1 MNKKVVCIYQ
11 IKSRK
16 TGALYIG
23 STIDYK
29 KRVYCHL
36 YYLKTKKHQNQR
48 LQNHVN
54 KYGKEDLVFS
64 ILEIVVGLKELLLK
78 REQFYLDAFSPSFN
92 ILKIAGSP
100 LGTKH
105 TEETKAKLRAMKI
118 GVSVNLGN
126 RHTEETKKKIGA
138 ANGGRKRS
146 MESRM
151 KMRMCHLGV
160 GKGMRHIEYIKESI
174 RLKTKNQTQLAS
186 ELNIHQSTISKM
198 LRA

>member
-1 MNKKVVCIYQ
+1 MCIYQ
-11 IKSRK
+11 IKSKK
-16 TGALYIG
+16 TGSSYIG

-29 KRVYCHL
+29 KRTYCHL
-36 YYLKTKKHQNQR
+36 YYLKTKKHQNPR

-54 KYGKEDLVFS
+54 KYGNEDLMFS
-64 ILEIVVGLKELLLK
+64 ILEIVEIKELLLK
-78 REQFYLDAFSPSFN
+78 REQFYLDSISPYFN

-100 LGTKH
+100 LGKKH
-105 TEETKAKLRAMKI
+105 TEETKRKLSAMFK

-126 RHTEETKKKIGA
+126 RHTEETKKKISS
-138 ANGGRKRS
+138 ANSGRKRS

-151 KMRMCHLGV
+151 KIRMCHLGI
-160 GKGMRHIEYIKESI
+160 GKGMKHIEYIKESI
-174 RLKTKNQTQLAS
+174 RLKTKNQTQLAR